1 MGRLGFSRAVVVLAL
16 VLTLLLSV
24 VSLSIAFG
32 HTSWLPDA
40 VIDLIDEAGVSSVGV
55 EGPQGEA
62 GLDGACGPIGPVG
75 EQGTQGP
82 QGDPGVQG
90 EPGPQGELGPAG
102 ACGPIGP
109 QGTTGPA
116 GPIGATG
123 MTGAI
128 GPRGPQGET
137 GATGPKGDA
146 GATGPAGPTG
156 PQGETGPQGPAGLQG
171 APGGFGAHGSFF
183 DTTPSVAL
191 TLDQAIPVPLNTTAF
206 ANGVS
211 IVEGTKITFAVTGKF
226 DIQFSTQLQ
235 KADGGSDWVSVW
247 VEKNGSNISWTNTD
261 VLITGT
267 NTASRHIVAWNFFVD
282 VAVGDFVQLMM
293 SSTTS
298 TRMSIVSVGTQTGP
312 DRPEIPGTILTVNQV
327 G

>member
-1 MGRLGFSRAVVVLAL
+1 VGRLGVSRAVVVLAL

-82 QGDPGVQG
+82 QG
-90 EPGPQGELGPAG
+90 ELGPAG

-156 PQGETGPQGPAGLQG
+156 ATGPTGPTGAAGPQGL
-171 APGGFGAHGSFF
+171 PGGTIPGYFGSFY
-183 DTTPSVAL
+183 DTTSTTSDGVNTQPMS
-191 TLDQAIPVPLNTTAF
+191 LNTTVGSF
-206 ANGVS
+206 GVS
-211 IVEGTKITFAVTGKF
+211 IVDNTKITFANAGWYN
-226 DIQFSTQLQ
+226 IQFSSQLQ
-235 KADGGSDWVSVW
+235 KDKTKTEQVDIWLRRIRGGVS
-247 VEKNGSNISWTNTD
+247 EELPDTNTSLLMGST
-261 VLITGT
+261 VKFV
-267 NTASRHIVAWNFFVD
+267 AAWNFMVE
-282 VAVGDFVQLMM
+282 VQAGDQIQLMWYSPDDTM
-293 SSTTS
+293 T
-298 TRMSIVSVGTQTGP
+298 VLYLPPQTDP
-312 DRPEIPGTILTVNQV
+312 SRPAVPSTILTVQQV
-327 G
+327 Q

>member
-1 MGRLGFSRAVVVLAL
+1 MGRLGFSRTVFALVL
-16 VLTLLLSV
+16 VLTLVLSL

-32 HTSWLPDA
+32 RTTWLPDS
-40 VIDLIDEAGVSSVGV
+40 VVDLVEDAGTPSIGIQ
-55 EGPQGEA
+55 GPQGEI
-62 GLDGACGPIGPVG
+62 GPEGACGPIGPVG
-75 EQGTQGP
+75 EQGP
-82 QGDPGVQG
+82 QG
-90 EPGPQGELGPAG
+90 EPGPAG

-109 QGTTGPA
+109 QGATGPA
-116 GPIGATG
+116 GPTGATG
-123 MTGAI
+123 LTGAV
-128 GPRGPQGET
+128 GPQGPQGET
-137 GATGPKGDA
+137 GAAGPKGDT

-156 PQGETGPQGPAGLQG
+156 ATGPIGATGPQGPAGPQG
-171 APGGFGAHGSFF
+171 EPGGFGAHGSFF
-183 DTTPSVAL
+183 DTTPSVEL

-211 IVEGTKITFAVTGKF
+211 IVEGTKITFATAGKY

-247 VEKNGSNISWTNTD
+247 VAKNGSNISWTNTD

-267 NTASRHIVAWNFFVD
+267 NTASRHVVAWNFFVD
-282 VAVGDFVQLMM
+282 VAAGDFVQLMM

-298 TRMSIVSVGTQTGP
+298 SQMSIVSVGTQTTP